1 MLLLVLFGLF
11 VILTIAGI
19 FKKDI
24 EDKLFLVYSVLA
36 CLIVGYTI
44 FGLFKVFY
52 ITLNDAVNLGIAIAL
67 MVIPMILKFRPEI
80 KKWIKASLSIVQL
93 AILIGVIGVF
103 AQNLFASARPMTR
116 TAIEEVSRVSF
127 PRYRTVHFYS
137 RLAGWQDLSAD
148 QILKLKGEKEWFYKQ
163 LDSLAR
169 IEESG
174 WQKEEDGYSFNS
186 WSVKDNEDFVNYLSI
201 DVNVGEVNVGEDKAY
216 INFGNI

>member
-11 VILTIAGI
+11 VILTIVGI
-19 FKKDI
+19 FKKGI
-24 EDKLFLVYSVLA
+24 EDLLFLVYSVLA

-44 FGLFKVFY
+44 FGLFRVFC
-52 ITLNDAVNLGIAIAL
+52 ITLNDAVNLAIAIAL
-67 MVIPMILKFRPEI
+67 MVIPGILKFRPEI
-80 KKWIKASLSIVQL
+80 KKA
-93 AILIGVIGVF
+93 AIGIF

-116 TAIEEVSRVSF
+116 TALEEVSRVSF

-148 QILKLKGEKEWFYKQ
+148 QRVKLKGDKTVFYEK
-163 LDSLAR
+163 LDSLAS
-169 IEESG
+169 IDGSG

-201 DVNVGEVNVGEDKAY
+201 DVNVGEDKAY

>member
-36 CLIVGYTI
+36 CLIVCYTI

-52 ITLNDAVNLGIAIAL
+52 ITLNDAINLVIAIVL
-67 MVIPMILKFRPEI
+67 MVIPVILKFKPGI
-80 KKWIKASLSIVQL
+80 KKWIKALLSLAQV
-93 AILIGVIGVF
+93 AILLMVLGVF
-103 AQNLFASARPMTR
+103 LQNSLFAARPMNR
-116 TAIEEVSRVSF
+116 TAIDEVSMVSF

-148 QILKLKGEKEWFYKQ
+148 QRIKLKGNKAVFYEK
-163 LDSLAR
+163 LDSLSR
-169 IEESG
+169 IEGSG
-174 WQKEEDGYSFNS
+174 WQKDEVGYSFNS
-186 WSVKDNEDFVNYLSI
+186 WSVKDNTDFVNYLSI
-201 DVNVGEVNVGEDKAY
+201 DVNVEEDKAY
-216 INFGNI
+216 IHFGNI

>member
-19 FKKDI
+19 FKKGI
-24 EDKLFLVYSVLA
+24 EDLLFLVYSVLA

-44 FGLFKVFY
+44 FGLFRVFC
-52 ITLNDAVNLGIAIAL
+52 IT
-67 MVIPMILKFRPEI
+67 LKFRPEI
-80 KKWIKASLSIVQL
+80 KKWIKALLSIVQL
-93 AILIGVIGVF
+93 AILIAAIGIF

-116 TAIEEVSRVSF
+116 TALEEVSRVSF

-148 QILKLKGEKEWFYKQ
+148 QRVKLKGDKTVFYEK
-163 LDSLAR
+163 LDSLAS
-169 IEESG
+169 IDGSG

-201 DVNVGEVNVGEDKAY
+201 DVNVGEDKAY

>member
-11 VILTIAGI
+11 VILTIVGI
-19 FKKDI
+19 FKKGI
-24 EDKLFLVYSVLA
+24 EDLLFLVYSVLA

-44 FGLFKVFY
+44 FGLFRVFC
-52 ITLNDAVNLGIAIAL
+52 ITLNDAINLAIAIAL
-67 MVIPMILKFRPEI
+67 MVIPVILKFKPDI
-80 KKWIKASLSIVQL
+80 KKWIKALLAVTQL

-103 AQNLFASARPMTR
+103 AQNVFASARPMSR

-127 PRYRTVHFYS
+127 PRYRTVHFHS

-148 QILKLKGEKEWFYKQ
+148 QILKLKGEQSGFYKQ
-163 LDSLAR
+163 LDSLAS

-174 WQKEEDGYSFNS
+174 WSEKDEGYSFNS
-186 WSVKDNEDFVNYLSI
+186 WSVKGNTDFTNYLSI
-201 DVNVGEVNVGEDKAY
+201 DVNVGEDKAY

>member
-1 MLLLVLFGLF
+1 MLLLVLFSLF

-52 ITLNDAVNLGIAIAL
+52 ITLNDAINIAIAIAL
-67 MVIPMILKFRPEI
+67 MIIPVILKFKPNI
-80 KKWIKASLSIVQL
+80 KKWIKALLSVAQL
-93 AILIGVIGVF
+93 AVFILVIGVF
-103 AQNLFASARPMTR
+103 IQNLFYAARPMNR
-116 TAIEEVSRVSF
+116 TAIEEIARVSF
-127 PRYRTVHFYS
+127 PRCKTVHFHS

-148 QILKLKGEKEWFYKQ
+148 QRVKLKGNKTVFYEK
-163 LDSLAR
+163 LDSLAG
-169 IEESG
+169 INGSG
-174 WQKEEDGYSFNS
+174 WQKKEDGYSFNS

-201 DVNVGEVNVGEDKAY
+201 DVNVGENKAY
-216 INFGNI
+216 IHFGNI

>member
-1 MLLLVLFGLF
+1 MLLLVLFSLF
-11 VILTIAGI
+11 VILTIVGI

-52 ITLNDAVNLGIAIAL
+52 ITLNDAINLAIAIAL
-67 MVIPMILKFRPEI
+67 MVIPVILKFRPEI
-80 KKWIKASLSIVQL
+80 KKWIKTLLSIVQL
-93 AILIGVIGVF
+93 AILIAVIGIFV
-103 AQNLFASARPMTR
+103 QNLFASAKPMAR
-116 TAIEEVSRVSF
+116 TAIEEVSKVSF

-148 QILKLKGEKEWFYKQ
+148 QKVKLKGDKTVFYEQ
-163 LDSLAR
+163 LDSLAGVDG
-169 IEESG
+169 SG
-174 WQKEEDGYSFNS
+174 WQKGEDGYSFNS

-201 DVNVGEVNVGEDKAY
+201 DVNVGEDKAY
-216 INFGNI
+216 IHFGNI

>member
-36 CLIVGYTI
+36 CLIVCYTI

-52 ITLNDAVNLGIAIAL
+52 ITLNDAINLVIAIVL
-67 MVIPMILKFRPEI
+67 MVIPVVLKFKPGI
-80 KKWIKASLSIVQL
+80 KKWIKALLSLAQV
-93 AILIGVIGVF
+93 AILLMVLGVF
-103 AQNLFASARPMTR
+103 LQNSLFAARPMSR
-116 TAIEEVSRVSF
+116 TSIEEVSMVSF

-148 QILKLKGEKEWFYKQ
+148 QRIKLKGNKTVFYEK
-163 LDSLAR
+163 LDSLSR
-169 IEESG
+169 IKGSG
-174 WQKEEDGYSFNS
+174 WSKNEDGYSFNS
-186 WSVKDNEDFVNYLSI
+186 WSVKDNTDFVNYVSI
-201 DVNVGEVNVGEDKAY
+201 DVNVEEDKAY
-216 INFGNI
+216 IHFGNI

>member
-1 MLLLVLFGLF
+1 MLILVLFGLF
-11 VILTIAGI
+11 VILTIVGI

-67 MVIPMILKFRPEI
+67 MVIPVILKFKPDI
-80 KKWIKASLSIVQL
+80 KKWIKALLAVAQL
-93 AILIGVIGVF
+93 AVFIAVIGIFV
-103 AQNLFASARPMTR
+103 QNLFASARPMSR

-127 PRYRTVHFYS
+127 PRCRTVHFHS

-148 QILKLKGEKEWFYKQ
+148 QKVKLKGDKTVFYEK
-163 LDSLAR
+163 LDSLAS
-169 IEESG
+169 IDGSG
-174 WQKEEDGYSFNS
+174 WQKEENGYSFNS
-186 WSVKDNEDFVNYLSI
+186 WSVKNNTDFVNYLSI
-201 DVNVGEVNVGEDKAY
+201 DVNVKEDKAY
-216 INFGNI
+216 LHFGNI

>member
-1 MLLLVLFGLF
+1 MLLLVLLGMF

-44 FGLFKVFY
+44 FGLFKVFC
-52 ITLNDAVNLGIAIAL
+52 ITLNDAVNLAIAIAL
-67 MVIPMILKFRPEI
+67 MVIPVILKFRPEI

-93 AILIGVIGVF
+93 AILIAAIGIF

-148 QILKLKGEKEWFYKQ
+148 QRVKLKGDKTVFYEK
-163 LDSLAR
+163 LDSLAS
-169 IEESG
+169 IDGSG

-186 WSVKDNEDFVNYLSI
+186 WSVKGNTDFTNYLSI
-201 DVNVGEVNVGEDKAY
+201 DVNVGEDKAY